1 RWRGRASCSR
11 APRPP
16 PSAPPV
22 PLAAMSEQETASRP
36 AEGAPAPT
44 SGVTEVRFPVEVP
57 GFRGPLEQL
66 VAIAQRGEID
76 LAAIP
81 VSEITAVFRARLEE
95 TDTDPRDL
103 ADFLTLASRLLSLKA
118 SRLLPDSAIDAE
130 EAAVEDPSVV
140 DDPGARLAE
149 YRLFRA
155 AAEAL
160 LADASE
166 QGARSF
172 LSTVCPDVVPSE
184 RLAIAP
190 ERLLSAFRA
199 VLERLPDI
207 DTLEVVASSFS
218 VEQKTAELRTL
229 LIERGTLRFDEIFA
243 AARSRL
249 EAVAGF
255 LALLELIKRGEARV
269 DQEGNFGEITVTA
282 VTVGAHG

>member
-1 RWRGRASCSR
+1 
-11 APRPP
+11 
-16 PSAPPV
+16 
-22 PLAAMSEQETASRP
+22 MSEQESSSEA
-36 AEGAPAPT
+36 APAGGPET
-44 SGVTEVRFPVEVP
+44 PPVRFPVEVP
-57 GFRGPLEQL
+57 GFSGPLDQL
-66 VAIAQRGEID
+66 VATAQRGDID

-81 VSEITAVFRARLEE
+81 VSQITAGFRARLEE
-95 TDTDPRDL
+95 SETDPREL
-103 ADFLTLASRLLSLKA
+103 ADFLSLASRLLALKA
-118 SRLLPDSAIDAE
+118 ARLLPDGAIDAE
-130 EAAVEDPSVV
+130 EDAAADGAPV

-172 LSTVCPDVVPSE
+172 LSTVCAEVVPSE

-190 ERLLSAFRA
+190 QRLLSAFRA
-199 VLERLPDI
+199 VLERLPESDL
-207 DTLEVVASSFS
+207 LEVPASSVS
-218 VEQKTAELRTL
+218 VEQKATELRAL
-229 LIERGTLRFDEIFA
+229 LASRGTLRFDEVFA

-269 DQEGNFGEITVTA
+269 DQEDSFGEITVTA
-282 VTVGAHG
+282 VVVEAHG

>member
-1 RWRGRASCSR
+1 MAARPCRRF
-11 APRPP
+11 APL
-16 PSAPPV
+16 V
-22 PLAAMSEQETASRP
+22 PLDAMSEQEPSSEAAP
-36 AEGAPAPT
+36 AGAPETPP
-44 SGVTEVRFPVEVP
+44 VRFPVEVP
-57 GFRGPLEQL
+57 GFRGPLDQL
-66 VAIAQRGEID
+66 VATAQRGDVD

-81 VSEITAVFRARLEE
+81 VSQITAGFRARLEE
-95 TDTDPRDL
+95 GDTDPRDL
-103 ADFLTLASRLLSLKA
+103 ADFLSLASRLLALKA
-118 SRLLPDSAIDAE
+118 ARLLPDGAIDAE
-130 EAAVEDPSVV
+130 EEAAADGAPV

-172 LSTVCPDVVPSE
+172 LSTVCAEVVPSE

-190 ERLLSAFRA
+190 QRLLSAFRA
-199 VLERLPDI
+199 VLERLPEPDL
-207 DTLEVVASSFS
+207 LELPASSVS
-218 VEQKTAELRTL
+218 VEQKAAELRAL
-229 LIERGTLRFDEIFA
+229 LAGRGTLRFDEIFA

-269 DQEGNFGEITVTA
+269 DQEDSFGEITVTA
-282 VTVGAHG
+282 VAVEAH

>member
-1 RWRGRASCSR
+1 
-11 APRPP
+11 
-16 PSAPPV
+16 
-22 PLAAMSEQETASRP
+22 MSEQETPSEAAP
-36 AEGAPAPT
+36 AGAPETAP
-44 SGVTEVRFPVEVP
+44 VRFPVDVH

-66 VAIAQRGEID
+66 VATAQRGDVD

-81 VSEITAVFRARLEE
+81 VSEITARFRARLEE
-95 TDTDPRDL
+95 ADTDPRDL
-103 ADFLTLASRLLSLKA
+103 ADFLSLASRLLSLKA
-118 SRLLPDSAIDAE
+118 ARLLPDGAIGADE
-130 EAAVEDPSVV
+130 ETADDGAPV

-190 ERLLSAFRA
+190 QRLLSAFRA
-199 VLERLPDI
+199 VLERLPEADL
-207 DTLEVVASSFS
+207 LEVPASSVS
-218 VEQKTAELRTL
+218 VEQKATELRAML
-229 LIERGTLRFDEIFA
+229 AGRGTLRFDEIFA

-269 DQEGNFGEITVTA
+269 DQEDSFGEITVTA
-282 VTVGAHG
+282 VAVEAHG

>member
-1 RWRGRASCSR
+1 
-11 APRPP
+11 
-16 PSAPPV
+16 
-22 PLAAMSEQETASRP
+22 MSEQESSSAATP
-36 AEGAPAPT
+36 AGAPETPP
-44 SGVTEVRFPVEVP
+44 VRFPVEVP

-66 VAIAQRGEID
+66 VATAQRGDVD

-81 VSEITAVFRARLEE
+81 VSEITARFRARLEE
-95 TDTDPRDL
+95 ADTDPRDL
-103 ADFLTLASRLLSLKA
+103 ADFLSLASRLLSLKA
-118 SRLLPDSAIDAE
+118 ARLLPDGAIGADE
-130 EAAVEDPSVV
+130 EAADDGAPV

-172 LSTVCPDVVPSE
+172 LSTVCAEVVPSE

-190 ERLLSAFRA
+190 QRLLSAFRA
-199 VLERLPDI
+199 VLERLPEADL
-207 DTLEVVASSFS
+207 LEVPNSSFS
-218 VEQKTAELRTL
+218 VEQKATELRAML
-229 LIERGTLRFDEIFA
+229 AGRGTLRFDEIFA

-269 DQEGNFGEITVTA
+269 DQEDSFGEITVTA
-282 VTVGAHG
+282 VTVEAHG

>member
-1 RWRGRASCSR
+1 MTEHRT
-11 APRPP
+11 
-16 PSAPPV
+16 
-22 PLAAMSEQETASRP
+22 AAQAAESGPTSP
-36 AEGAPAPT
+36 AE
-44 SGVTEVRFPVEVP
+44 VTEVRFPVDVP

-66 VAIAQRGEID
+66 VAIAHRGDID

-81 VSEITAVFRARLEE
+81 VSEITAAFRARLEE
-95 TDTDPRDL
+95 ADTDPRDL

-118 SRLLPDSAIDAE
+118 SRLLPDGAIDAE
-130 EAAVEDPSVV
+130 EAAAEDGSPV

-172 LSTVCPDVVPSE
+172 LSTVCPEVVPSE

-199 VLERLPDI
+199 VLERLPDV

-218 VEQKTAELRTL
+218 VEQKVTELRTL
-229 LIERGTLRFDEIFA
+229 LNDRGTLQFHEVFA

-269 DQEGNFGEITVTA
+269 DQEGSFGEITVTA
-282 VTVGAHG
+282 VAAAAHG

>member
-1 RWRGRASCSR
+1 
-11 APRPP
+11 
-16 PSAPPV
+16 
-22 PLAAMSEQETASRP
+22 MSEQETGSDASPETP
-36 AEGAPAPT
+36 A
-44 SGVTEVRFPVEVP
+44 VRFPVEVP

-66 VAIAQRGEID
+66 VVTAQRGDVD

-81 VSEITAVFRARLEE
+81 VSEITAGFRARLEE
-95 TDTDPRDL
+95 VDTDPRDL
-103 ADFLTLASRLLSLKA
+103 ADFLSLGSRLLALKA
-118 SRLLPDSAIDAE
+118 ARLLPDGAIDAE
-130 EAAVEDPSVV
+130 EEAGEDGGPV

-160 LADASE
+160 LAEASE

-172 LSTVCPDVVPSE
+172 LSTVCPEVVPSE

-190 ERLLSAFRA
+190 ERLLSALRA
-199 VLERLPDI
+199 VLERLPEADL
-207 DTLEVVASSFS
+207 LEVPVTSIS
-218 VEQKTAELRTL
+218 VEQRAVELRAL
-229 LIERGTLRFDEIFA
+229 LSDRGTMRFDEVFA

-269 DQEGNFGEITVTA
+269 DQEGSFGEITVTA
-282 VTVGAHG
+282 VAARAHG

>member
-1 RWRGRASCSR
+1 
-11 APRPP
+11 
-16 PSAPPV
+16 
-22 PLAAMSEQETASRP
+22 MSEQEPSSEAAP
-36 AEGAPAPT
+36 AGAPETPP
-44 SGVTEVRFPVEVP
+44 VRFPVEVP
-57 GFRGPLEQL
+57 GFRGPLDQL
-66 VAIAQRGEID
+66 VATAQRGDVD

-81 VSEITAVFRARLEE
+81 VSQITAGFRARLEE
-95 TDTDPRDL
+95 GDTDPRDL
-103 ADFLTLASRLLSLKA
+103 ADFLSLA
-118 SRLLPDSAIDAE
+118 SRLLPDGAIDAE
-130 EAAVEDPSVV
+130 EEAAADGAPV

-172 LSTVCPDVVPSE
+172 LSTVCAEVVPSE

-190 ERLLSAFRA
+190 QRLLSAFRA
-199 VLERLPDI
+199 VLERLPEPDL
-207 DTLEVVASSFS
+207 LELPASSVS
-218 VEQKTAELRTL
+218 VEQKAAER
-229 LIERGTLRFDEIFA
+229 RALRFDEIFA

-269 DQEGNFGEITVTA
+269 DQEDSFGEITVTA
-282 VTVGAHG
+282 VAVEAHG

>member
-1 RWRGRASCSR
+1 
-11 APRPP
+11 
-16 PSAPPV
+16 
-22 PLAAMSEQETASRP
+22 MSEQDPAPASP
-36 AEGAPAPT
+36 GAPRAVTDAP
-44 SGVTEVRFPVEVP
+44 EPRFPVDVP

-66 VAIAQRGEID
+66 VAIAHRGEID

-81 VSEITAVFRARLEE
+81 VSTITSEYRARLEE
-95 TDTDPRDL
+95 ADTDPRDI
-103 ADFLTLASRLLSLKA
+103 ADFLALASRLVALKA
-118 SRLLPDSAIDAE
+118 ARLLPDGAIDAE
-130 EAAVEDPSVV
+130 DETVGDSAQV

-172 LSTVCPDVVPSE
+172 LSTVCPEVVPSE
-184 RLAIAP
+184 RLTIAP

-199 VLERLPDI
+199 VLQRLPDV
-207 DTLEVVASSFS
+207 DTLEVPLSAVS
-218 VEQKTAELRTL
+218 VEDKVTEIRGL
-229 LIERGTLRFDEIFA
+229 LAARGALRFEEVFA
-243 AARSRL
+243 AAHSRL

-269 DQEGNFGEITVTA
+269 DQEESFGEITVTA
-282 VTVGAHG
+282 TTADVHG